1 MVDLNKKLAEYE
13 EIKNAESN
21 SKSLAVKPFGLTGNL
36 EVLTDPEIVRTFEEL
51 ANTLT
56 DEIAVS
62 FANDA
67 ISDRG
72 HQAAVDIGTLA
83 VIDDTSYHV
92 GDRSLFDVRAA
103 RKQLASLIEQ
113 KVDPIIKP
121 IRAGLDKLYEGR
133 RTVLAE
139 LDKPLADAEGSVK
152 MKMADYQA
160 KQREAARQAEAKR
173 LRDAA
178 ELERQAR
185 AALEVA
191 KTSTS
196 VGEVRAALE
205 TASQAQAQAR
215 SVRSAPPPPAPVKG
229 AASKTVVTKK
239 WVVKD
244 LSALIKAVAAGTVP
258 EMVLTV
264 DEDVMDAY
272 WSEDRLTMVS
282 WPGVGV
288 IEQTTVTGR

>member
-1 MVDLNKKLAEYE
+1 MVDFNKKLAEYE
-13 EIKNAESN
+13 AIKTAESN
-21 SKSLAVKPFGLTGNL
+21 LPAVVPVLSAISLA
-36 EVLTDPEIVRTFEEL
+36 DPEIVRTFEEL
-51 ANTLT
+51 ADTLT
-56 DEIAVS
+56 EEIRTVHADDPLAIRGEIAIADVLALS
-62 FANDA
+62 VIDNNTYHTA
-67 ISDRG
+67 DRG
-72 HQAAVDIGTLA
+72 
-83 VIDDTSYHV
+83 
-92 GDRSLFDVRAA
+92 LFDIRAN
-103 RKQLASLIEQ
+103 RKLIADLIEQ

-152 MKMADYQA
+152 AKMADYQA

-205 TASQAQAQAR
+205 TASQAHAQAR

-282 WPGVGV
+282 WPGVDV
-288 IEQTTVTGR
+288 VEQTTVTGR